1 MVNPRQRRKAR
12 SGIAKASASKRSL
25 KNQKKVTIKGPELL
39 VKGWD
44 RKKTVRQNYAAL
56 GLLPSLNPRQAGGLE
71 ADPNV
76 TPFAISSATPDTLE
90 ALERSLEDDEE
101 MDEEDE
107 EEEETVKADKG
118 KGKATEDAP
127 LKPGMARIIRDE
139 KGNVVKIIVGGE
151 NGEEIEE
158 KVVEPSRTGAES
170 DDEDEEE
177 SQDDEEEEK
186 QPWGPPLKDWDAQRA
201 LEQEHGSL
209 EGVSKKSKQG
219 IPIFGAP
226 LQVEAKTDI
235 VRALEERASHKTKVI
250 RHTSEFEHDWLVSL
264 VAKHDEDIGKM
275 ARDRKANV
283 WQKTPGELKRM
294 IAKAGGFEALRAEAA
309 AVGRS

>member
-1 MVNPRQRRKAR
+1 M
-12 SGIAKASASKRSL
+12 
-25 KNQKKVTIKGPELL
+25 
-39 VKGWD
+39 
-44 RKKTVRQNYAAL
+44 
-56 GLLPSLNPRQAGGLE
+56 
-71 ADPNV
+71 

-235 VRALEERASHKTKVI
+235 VRGAFASSFLRLGCPTDQIPLAALEERASHKTKVI

-294 IAKAGGFEALRAEAA
+294 CA
-309 AVGRS
+309 

>member
-12 SGIAKASASKRSL
+12 SGIAKASVSKRSL

-44 RKKTVRQNYAAL
+44 RNYAAL

-76 TPFAISSATPDTLE
+76 TPFAVSAATPDTLE
-90 ALERSLEDDEE
+90 DLERFLEDDEE
-101 MDEEDE
+101 MDEDDGEQ
-107 EEEETVKADKG
+107 EETVKADKG
-118 KGKATEDAP
+118 KAKATEVVP

-170 DDEDEEE
+170 DDDEEE
-177 SQDDEEEEK
+177 GSEGEEEAEK

-226 LQVEAKTDI
+226 LEVEAKTNI
-235 VRALEERASHKTKVI
+235 VRALEERASHKAKVV
-250 RHTSEFEHDWLVSL
+250 RHTSAFEHDWLVSL
-264 VAKHDEDIGKM
+264 VAKYDEDIGKM

-294 IAKAGGFEALRAEAA
+294 IAKAGGFETLRAEAA